1 MRTGAIIAEYNP
13 FHNGH
18 QYQINKF
25 RQDYH
30 LDYVIVLMSGNFT
43 QRGEP
48 AWMSKYQRTQ
58 CALLGGADLVL
69 ELPAY
74 YATGSA
80 SLFAEGAIAHLNQL
94 NCVDWL
100 CFGCEI
106 SGEENEHLMLLEK
119 AADILNKE
127 PPVFKTRLAEGLKK
141 GLSYPSAREYALKGC
156 MDNTENLFSP
166 NNILALE
173 YISALKRTH
182 SAIKPA
188 IIKREGSDYY
198 STSAEGN
205 FLSATALRN
214 LLKDDRILSSGKG
227 IPVES
232 RIFLCQMK
240 PREFPVELNDF
251 SAMFAACFIASKTTL
266 TEYVDVTEEISNRM
280 LRFFDEYQNLS
291 DYLIL
296 TKNKSYTYTRLCRCA
311 VHILLNIKKDIL
323 CQSKADGY
331 AYYARVLG
339 FRKAGSPLLAS
350 IKKHS
355 SIPLIGKMADYSK
368 LLTDDARTFL
378 EADIYAADIYRMAC
392 QMKFGYRAKN
402 EFNQQII
409 IL

>member
-18 QYQINKF
+18 KYQINKF

-48 AWMSKYQRTQ
+48 AWMSKYLRAQ

-69 ELPAY
+69 ELPAC

-80 SLFAEGAIAHLNQL
+80 PLFAEGAIAHLNQL

-100 CFGCEI
+100 CFGCEVT
-106 SGEENEHLMLLEK
+106 GEEKEHLMMLEK
-119 AADILNKE
+119 AADILNNE
-127 PPVFKTRLAEGLKK
+127 PPIFKNQLSEAMKR
-141 GLSYPSAREYALKGC
+141 GLSYPAAREYALKGF
-156 MDNTENLFSP
+156 MDNTEMLFSP

-173 YISALKRTH
+173 YIRALKRTH

-188 IIKREGSDYY
+188 IIKRKGSDYH
-198 STSAEGN
+198 STSTDGD

-214 LLKDDRILSSGKG
+214 LLKDDILLSSGKG
-227 IPVES
+227 ITDET
-232 RIFLCQMK
+232 RNFLCQMK

-251 SAMFAACFIASKTTL
+251 SAMFAAQFIASKTSL
-266 TEYVDVTEEISNRM
+266 LEYVDVNEEISNRM

-291 DYLIL
+291 DFLML

-311 VHILLNIKKDIL
+311 AHILLNIKEDVL
-323 CQSKADGY
+323 YQAKADGY
-331 AYYARVLG
+331 AYYTRILG
-339 FRKAGSPLLAS
+339 FRQDSSSLLAS

-355 SIPLIGKMADYSK
+355 SIPLIGKMADYPK
-368 LLTDDARTFL
+368 LLSGDARLFL
-378 EADIYAADIYRMAC
+378 ESDIYAADIYRMAC
-392 QMKFGYRAKN
+392 QMKFGHRIKN